1 LKRWKYWKR
10 ALAAATV
17 CIALVGVILGLAQ
30 FREAN
35 RLQSESN
42 RLHRA
47 ELDSHFEE
55 VMMGLD
61 RDFVAHPG
69 LRPFFYS
76 ARGKSLPPPGRLR
89 AQALATAE
97 LIIDFADDIGAYARM
112 RKMTGASQRRWTG
125 IVRSYFAESP
135 AVRFA
140 WGGFHNVYDKST
152 ACILGAPF
160 TTDQF
165 LRWSWQLDTPSATWP
180 EVCN

>member
-1 LKRWKYWKR
+1 MKKWKYWKR
-10 ALAAATV
+10 GLAVATV
-17 CIALVGVILGLAQ
+17 GIGLVAVVLGLAQ

-35 RLQSESN
+35 RLQAESN
-42 RLHRA
+42 QLHRA

-61 RDFVAHPG
+61 RDFVAHPS

-76 ARGKSLPPPGRLR
+76 AKAELLPPPGRLR

-112 RKMTGASQRRWTG
+112 RKMANASQRRWTG

-140 WGGFHNVYDKST
+140 WKRFHDAYDTST

-160 TTDQF
+160 TAGEF
-165 LRWSWQLDTPSATWP
+165 LSWRWKLDAPSASWP
-180 EVCN
+180 EVCD